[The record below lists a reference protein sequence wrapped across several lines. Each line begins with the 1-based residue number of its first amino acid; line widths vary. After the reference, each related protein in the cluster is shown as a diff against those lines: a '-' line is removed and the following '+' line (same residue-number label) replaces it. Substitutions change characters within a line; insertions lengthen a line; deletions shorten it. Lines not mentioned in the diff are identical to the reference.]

1 MNFDELNEIVAKEA
15 GIDICPVCGTPFER
29 RHKAQKTCGTD
40 ECKRLYKN
48 NYLRERRKRL
58 MEEDIEAYRKKRR
71 ETQRKSR
78 RKQRELELAEKN
90 LEKAQEYWDKRAE
103 RHIETDGI
111 EYGKKQM
118 ERTLAMIPKIDV
130 SGFGKEQTK

>member
-1 MNFDELNEIVAKEA
+1 MNFDELNKIVAKEA

-58 MEEDIEAYRKKRR
+58 MEEDIEAYRKHRR
-71 ETQRKSR
+71 EAQRKSR

-130 SGFGKEQTK
+130 SVFGKEQKQ